1 MKAVLPEP
9 VHESYR
15 RYRKQR
21 TSQIILPIVLTAL
34 LFLAMVV
41 LVNIVTFRDNGD
53 VGRWAAISTIW
64 IVIPVCI
71 SGFVFLALLG
81 GLVYLMGQLLGV
93 APTYT
98 GKAQDFVHKLAIHI
112 RRLADITV
120 KPIFAVNG
128 FGATLKALL
137 GRK

>member
-21 TSQIILPIVLTAL
+21 TTQIILPVVLGAL
-34 LFLAMVV
+34 LFLALVV
-41 LVNIVTFRDNGD
+41 LVIRGTANGGD

-64 IVIPVCI
+64 ISIPVCLM
-71 SGFVFLALLG
+71 GLVFLALTG
-81 GLVYLMGQLLGV
+81 GMVYLMGRLLAI

-98 GKAQDFVHKLAIHI
+98 GKAQDFVHKLEIRI
-112 RRLADITV
+112 RRFADTTV

-128 FGATLKALL
+128 FGATIKALF